1 MTFSDMLK
9 LWVLIHQKIPILFFI
24 FFTFSLPALTQDK
37 PAPGLNEATLKG
49 LAWRSIG
56 PAMTAGRIADIA
68 VSHEDR
74 RTAAARKFRD
84 EARGFFLAYFKQIAQ
99 VFPKAWVGRKYCLR
113 RGTAL
118 RAALMDAVRPHVE
131 WRLGAPVQFVVRDLR
146 VAGDVG
152 FASLW
157 PQRPGGAQIDLY
169 QTPGYAR
176 GDLIVDP
183 QANGASDCRHRT
195 RQLRPLVYSGSQPGH
210 GGCLQWPDGEHTCPN
225 CLSR

>member
-1 MTFSDMLK
+1 MRPFLI
-9 LWVLIHQKIPILFFI
+9 VL
-24 FFTFSLPALTQDK
+24 AL
-37 PAPGLNEATLKG
+37 
-49 LAWRSIG
+49 ICG
-56 PAMTAGRIADIA
+56 P
-68 VSHEDR
+68 V
-74 RTAAARKFRD
+74 AAQGYS
-84 EARGFFLAYFKQIAQ
+84 EPQ
-99 VFPKAWVGRKYCLR
+99 

-183 QANGASDCRHRT
+183 QANGAALQVLYRRSGDTWVAVHWVMGATDVWWSDPFLCAQYGAVT
-195 RQLRPLVYSGSQPGH
+195 PEV
-210 GGCLQWPDGEHTCPN
+210 C
-225 CLSR
+225 